1 MVKSSA
7 VKLPIVTREWMWDKF
22 ATAFK
27 NYLRVQHISYVWDK
41 NKAPG
46 AAPEQLAPVEDA
58 SELASLT
65 TKTPLAARIGFQAG
79 AVVRA
84 SACTQK
90 HLTLWAE
97 ARVARKKVYKDG
109 ESLHSES
116 SHLRP
121 YRSPN

>member
-7 VKLPIVTREWMWDKF
+7 VKLPIVTRESLWDKF

-41 NKAPG
+41 SKAPG

-97 ARVARKKVYKDG
+97 ARVARSEEIKEFKKLQRQWTLD
-109 ESLHSES
+109 
-116 SHLRP
+116 
-121 YRSPN
+121 